1 MKTRPMMRGRWRMAQ
16 YYRVGHVL
24 AREETLETIYTFL
37 IPLKV

>member
-16 YYRVGHVL
+16 YYRVGNVL